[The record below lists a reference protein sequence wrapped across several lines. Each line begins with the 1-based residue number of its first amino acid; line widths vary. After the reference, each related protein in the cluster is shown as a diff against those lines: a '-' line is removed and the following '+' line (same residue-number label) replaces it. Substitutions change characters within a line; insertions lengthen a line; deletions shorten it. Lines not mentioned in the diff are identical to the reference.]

1 MNQYKECSTKDFLV
15 IKYGI
20 ILYKYNRTWQ
30 RSGGSGGVDRGKN
43 YNGGDDDG
51 EKMKREGKTE
61 RRESTGTAN
70 NHFIILLF
78 KLLRGYKE

>member
-43 YNGGDDDG
+43 YNGGDDDA
-51 EKMKREGKTE
+51 EKMKRGKD
-61 RRESTGTAN
+61 REKREYRYGEQPF
-70 NHFIILLF
+70 HYIII
-78 KLLRGYKE
+78 